1 MGSPSPLL
9 LELAEI
15 AKRAGKMA
23 KDVQRGVAREL
34 KRDGS
39 IVTRA
44 DREVETYLRDAL
56 PKLIP
61 GTNVA
66 GEEFGYAE
74 AGPNGLWIVDPVDGT
89 TNFSFGTP
97 MWAVSIGL
105 LRDNVPTLAA
115 VYAPSIDELY
125 VAERGH
131 GAFLNGR
138 RLPALQPG
146 PIRPE
151 EIVVYNENVIKHV
164 GIHRLPGKMRC
175 AGTAV
180 IDSAWV
186 AAGRNRAF
194 IGFNERLHDLAATL
208 VLNHE
213 VGALVSMLDGA
224 PLEIEPLLTGKM
236 IGRPW
241 VILPPDCG
249 LSGA

>member
-1 MGSPSPLL
+1 
-9 LELAEI
+9 
-15 AKRAGKMA
+15 MA
-23 KDVQRGVAREL
+23 KDVQLGVTREL
-34 KRDGS
+34 KRDGT
-39 IVTRA
+39 IVTVA
-44 DREVETYLRDAL
+44 DREVETYLREAL
-56 PKLIP
+56 PKLIE

-74 AGPNGLWIVDPVDGT
+74 SGPNGLWIVDPVDGT

-105 LRDNVPTLAA
+105 LRDNVPTVGA

-125 VAERGH
+125 VAERGQ

-138 RLPALQPG
+138 QLPMLQPG

-151 EIVVYNENVIKHV
+151 EIVVYNENVIKQI
-164 GIHRLPGKMRC
+164 GIGRLPGKMRC

-180 IDSAWV
+180 IDTAWV

-208 VLNHE
+208 VFNRE
-213 VGALVSMLDGA
+213 VGGVVSLLDGS
-224 PLEIEPLLTGKM
+224 PLQIEPLLTGNM

-241 VILPPDCG
+241 MILPPD
-249 LSGA
+249 SGVSF